1 MNSKAKM
8 ILSLYLKI
16 NVLIINFAMTI
27 SQCNY
32 NGLVLDTKYDSATA
46 PPIGYEY
53 VESKL
58 KLLKIFSVDDS
69 YTTMTLVLKIYLNWK
84 EPRIEIAG
92 NSEDKTFLRL
102 TEIIRLLLQC

>member
-1 MNSKAKM
+1 M
-8 ILSLYLKI
+8 ILNLYLTI
-16 NVLIINFAMTI
+16 NVLMVNFVMTI